1 MRLISDTALAAATIW
16 QEARGEPY
24 QGKLA
29 VAEVIRNRMRFKY
42 SSDGTV
48 AGTVARSYQFSGWN
62 DDPGDNKQLVQSLK
76 LDDDD
81 PVVQECMTAWHDA
94 NMNGTN
100 VAKGAT
106 LYANLNI
113 SKPGWAKASMK
124 VAEIGNHTF
133 FVEH

>member
-1 MRLISDTALAAATIW
+1 MRLISDTALAVITIW
-16 QEARGEPY
+16 QEARGEDY
-24 QGKLA
+24 RGKLA

-62 DDPGDNKQLVQSLK
+62 DDPGDNAQLVQSLK

-81 PVVQECMTAWHDA
+81 PIVQDCMTAWHDA

-106 LYANLNI
+106 LYYNPALAQ
-113 SKPGWAKASMK
+113 PGWAKASME
-124 VAEIGNHTF
+124 VARIGKHIF
-133 FVEH
+133 MVEH